1 MLDTREM
8 TPSETAPAPGD
19 GAGPDG
25 VEARIG
31 VLEQQF
37 ALLFSAYRTRLR
49 QQASDVDP
57 ALQPSGFR
65 TLQELVSRGPVGAG
79 ELAESLGFDK
89 SVLSRQLRQLESL
102 GLVSRG
108 QDPDDRRAVVIT
120 PTDDAVARIERIR
133 NGARDEF
140 RTNLAAWPTRDLDEL
155 ARLLANLW
163 PR

>member
-1 MLDTREM
+1 M
-8 TPSETAPAPGD
+8 TSSGTPPTAGD
-19 GAGPDG
+19 DGFPDG
-25 VEARIG
+25 LEARVG
-31 VLEQQF
+31 VLERQF
-37 ALLFSAYRTRLR
+37 AALFSAYRTRLR
-49 QQASDVDP
+49 QQATDVDP

-65 TLQELVSRGPVGAG
+65 TLQELVDRGPVGAG

-108 QDPDDRRAVVIT
+108 QDPADRRAVVIS
-120 PTDDAVARIERIR
+120 PTDDAVARMERIR
-133 NGARDEF
+133 TGARDEF
-140 RTNLAAWPTRDLDEL
+140 RTNLAEWPTRDLDEL